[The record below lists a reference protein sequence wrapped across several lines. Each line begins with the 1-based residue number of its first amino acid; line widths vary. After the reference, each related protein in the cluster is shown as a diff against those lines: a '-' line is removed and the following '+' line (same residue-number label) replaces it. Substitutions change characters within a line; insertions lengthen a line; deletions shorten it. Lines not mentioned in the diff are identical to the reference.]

1 MPPDDTDSLDTR
13 TLHGL
18 RLTLDHLPVG
28 VGVFTLDGVP
38 MYLNRPFV
46 ELYQMH
52 EWADADTLPTRNF
65 RDLLETDFFEGW
77 KIDPERYMDEVLAT
91 VRSGR
96 TLENLIEQGDRIIR
110 VHNQLIAGAYLLST
124 HEDVTARVLAERQV
138 TYLALHDPLTGLLN
152 RAGFVSGLKEIIK
165 RKASGGQSFGIVSL
179 DLDHFK
185 DVNDLYGHM
194 AGDAVLQATG
204 ARITAALGPE
214 DFSGRLGGDEFIL
227 VIGSDQQPSS
237 VNLIASRLQ
246 AELCQPVAFEGR
258 ALQVG
263 ASIGVALYPRDG
275 TDRKTLISNAD
286 MALYRA
292 KREGRGRACMFDPAM
307 DEHARERRLGFDRRE
322 PADPLAPQ
330 TSSPVVERA
339 QSM

>member
-1 MPPDDTDSLDTR
+1 MQWWNERCEMNFQDMLE
-13 TLHGL
+13 HGAFS
-18 RLTLDHLPVG
+18 D
-28 VGVFTLDGVP
+28 
-38 MYLNRPFV
+38 
-46 ELYQMH
+46 
-52 EWADADTLPTRNF
+52 
-65 RDLLETDFFEGW
+65 W
-77 KIDPERYMDEVLAT
+77 KIDPGQHLAEMLETVL
-91 VRSGR
+91 SGR
-96 TLENLIEQGDRIIR
+96 VHEAEIEQGERIIR
-110 VHNQLIAGAYLLST
+110 THNRLMTPDFILST
-124 HEDVTARVLAERQV
+124 QEDVTARVLAERQV

-152 RAGFVSGLKEIIK
+152 RAGFVSGLKEMIK
-165 RKASGGQSFGIVSL
+165 CKARDEQSFGIVSL

-227 VIGSDQQPSS
+227 VIGSDQQPSR

-258 ALQVG
+258 ALTVG

-322 PADPLAPQ
+322 PADPLSPQ